1 VAICDPD
8 ITKPNY
14 AQNKLKAQN
23 ELLVAISEAQA
34 LFISGHA
41 PDRVYAQML
50 QILVRSTGSEYGF
63 LDEVIRNPDGK
74 KVERILAI
82 SDISWDAES
91 KRLYEGL
98 KSGQFEIMT
107 LDNLAGAAVLE
118 QRAVIANDA
127 SNDPRAKGL
136 PKGHPAIQRYMGM
149 PLYYGGE
156 IIGVV
161 GVANRPDDYTEEIA
175 AFIQP
180 LIQAASA
187 MIQAGRVVQRERE
200 MLAAL
205 KASEEKYRRLA
216 ETSNEGIWAVDAH
229 FRTTYVNPRMVDM
242 LGRRPSEMLGR
253 SVDEFLF
260 PDDLGDHRDGVAAR
274 HQRQGE
280 KSYEQRFQRGD
291 GSPLWALVS
300 ATPLYDEKGEY
311 AGSFSMLTDITAR
324 KRMEDKLRQN
334 ETRFRQMF
342 INAPMPYQSLD
353 EQGNFLDVNQAFLD
367 ALGYS
372 RNEIIGRNFG
382 DILQPEWVDHFKEN
396 FPRFKAV
403 GEILGVEFEMVKKD
417 GSTILVF
424 FNGKIQRDE
433 ENHFQRTHCIFQDI
447 TENRRIQATLKDRE
461 RYLSAILETI
471 QEGFWAL
478 DENGRFLDV
487 NAAYCGLSGYR
498 REELL
503 KLRINDLDAIETP
516 TGSNASVQGV
526 SNVLN
531 PATDAGTAAFW
542 NLRFQW
548 SGSIMK
554 DSSSA
559 WGVTSRN
566 ASRPRRSARNF
577 MPSWPKLR
585 RWNPS
590 AAWPAGWLTIS
601 TICSW
606 LSSVMRK
613 WPKAKSLWKI
623 RCTRI

>member
-1 VAICDPD
+1 
-8 ITKPNY
+8 
-14 AQNKLKAQN
+14 
-23 ELLVAISEAQA
+23 
-34 LFISGHA
+34 
-41 PDRVYAQML
+41 
-50 QILVRSTGSEYGF
+50 
-63 LDEVIRNPDGK
+63 
-74 KVERILAI
+74 
-82 SDISWDAES
+82 
-91 KRLYEGL
+91 
-98 KSGQFEIMT
+98 
-107 LDNLAGAAVLE
+107 
-118 QRAVIANDA
+118 
-127 SNDPRAKGL
+127 
-136 PKGHPAIQRYMGM
+136 
-149 PLYYGGE
+149 
-156 IIGVV
+156 
-161 GVANRPDDYTEEIA
+161 
-175 AFIQP
+175 
-180 LIQAASA
+180 
-187 MIQAGRVVQRERE
+187 
-200 MLAAL
+200 
-205 KASEEKYRRLA
+205 
-216 ETSNEGIWAVDAH
+216 
-229 FRTTYVNPRMVDM
+229 
-242 LGRRPSEMLGR
+242 
-253 SVDEFLF
+253 
-260 PDDLGDHRDGVAAR
+260 VAAR

-601 TICSW
+601 IIGSW

-613 WPKAKSLWKI
+613 WPKAKFLWKI